1 MLLRTISVETAE
13 QTELNAA
20 LLCGF
25 AIPASDRNFI
35 AYSLNEQVDE
45 NDSRVYIASLFKTDD
60 GFRLGRLDT
69 DEACEAAIQVFR
81 QLVRE
86 ATTGNRRTSDLA
98 YHLIDLQDAAIAPS
112 RREEHRSLVLEREW
126 VMKLVT
132 FESPQGYGPA
142 LDGEEPCAEVSPLVQ
157 EALFEDAAP
166 DVLAADDA
174 DEATDGPAEP
184 IDEPEAAEDETVTE
198 AGCVEPE
205 PRPEAETAAPEGGA
219 PNEFPAKA
227 KQSAKVADAEAIG
240 AFVDN
245 ASHLR
250 EELADLAQMLHPAL
264 HAAEAPG
271 SANLPSPDAAE
282 ESSMPPSPSPLAT
295 SAPAPEPVSARV
307 PSLSLRLQ
315 VPPARLAGAE
325 GGANAREAPTQTA
338 AAIRQPEDEAHVDTD
353 TALDISNDTEHLL
366 QDVQGTLADLAGM
379 AQQLSQQKQEALKQ
393 QESLESLESQLHEK
407 ERQLQEKEKQLRQWH
422 KRLQDDRQALERE
435 TEQSNRL
442 LAERSAALQQLA
454 ESVEARERSS
464 ARRAEVLQIE
474 QERLEELRSQQ
485 NLRQAELEKREASVQ
500 QRNLELG
507 ERFKTLESAREKL
520 AQIVKGFNET
530 VQFNTALHAIS
541 HTGLKRQEESAAELE

>member
-69 DEACEAAIQVFR
+69 DETCEAAIQVFR

-184 IDEPEAAEDETVTE
+184 IDEPGAAEDETVTE

-227 KQSAKVADAEAIG
+227 EQSAKVADAEAIG

-282 ESSMPPSPSPLAT
+282 ESSMPPSPSPRHFRTRAGT
-295 SAPAPEPVSARV
+295 GIGQGPQPVAAPPGAART
-307 PSLSLRLQ
+307 PGRRRGRGQ
-315 VPPARLAGAE
+315 RQRGAHPD
-325 GGANAREAPTQTA
+325 RRRHSPT
-338 AAIRQPEDEAHVDTD
+338 R
-353 TALDISNDTEHLL
+353 
-366 QDVQGTLADLAGM
+366 G
-379 AQQLSQQKQEALKQ
+379 
-393 QESLESLESQLHEK
+393 
-407 ERQLQEKEKQLRQWH
+407 
-422 KRLQDDRQALERE
+422 
-435 TEQSNRL
+435 
-442 LAERSAALQQLA
+442 
-454 ESVEARERSS
+454 
-464 ARRAEVLQIE
+464 
-474 QERLEELRSQQ
+474 
-485 NLRQAELEKREASVQ
+485 
-500 QRNLELG
+500 
-507 ERFKTLESAREKL
+507 
-520 AQIVKGFNET
+520 
-530 VQFNTALHAIS
+530 
-541 HTGLKRQEESAAELE
+541 

>member
-132 FESPQGYGPA
+132 FESPHGYGPA
-142 LDGEEPCAEVSPLVQ
+142 LDGEEPCADVPPLVH

-166 DVLAADDA
+166 DVFAADDA
-174 DEATDGPAEP
+174 DEASDGPAEP

-219 PNEFPAKA
+219 PAEFATKA
-227 KQSAKVADAEAIG
+227 EQSAKVADAEAIG

-250 EELADLAQMLHPAL
+250 EELADLAQLLHPCAARRRRHGQRQPSVSRRRRGIL
-264 HAAEAPG
+264 H
-271 SANLPSPDAAE
+271 
-282 ESSMPPSPSPLAT
+282 
-295 SAPAPEPVSARV
+295 APEPLPPRRFRTRAGTGIGQGPQPVAAPPGAART
-307 PSLSLRLQ
+307 PGRRRGRGRRQ
-315 VPPARLAGAE
+315 RGAHP
-325 GGANAREAPTQTA
+325 GRRRHSPT
-338 AAIRQPEDEAHVDTD
+338 R
-353 TALDISNDTEHLL
+353 
-366 QDVQGTLADLAGM
+366 G
-379 AQQLSQQKQEALKQ
+379 
-393 QESLESLESQLHEK
+393 
-407 ERQLQEKEKQLRQWH
+407 
-422 KRLQDDRQALERE
+422 
-435 TEQSNRL
+435 
-442 LAERSAALQQLA
+442 
-454 ESVEARERSS
+454 
-464 ARRAEVLQIE
+464 
-474 QERLEELRSQQ
+474 
-485 NLRQAELEKREASVQ
+485 
-500 QRNLELG
+500 
-507 ERFKTLESAREKL
+507 
-520 AQIVKGFNET
+520 
-530 VQFNTALHAIS
+530 
-541 HTGLKRQEESAAELE
+541 

>member
-205 PRPEAETAAPEGGA
+205 PRPEAETAASEGGA

-227 KQSAKVADAEAIG
+227 EQSAKVADAEAIG

-264 HAAEAPG
+264 HAADAPG

-282 ESSMPPSPSPLAT
+282 ESSMPPSPSPRHFRTRAGT
-295 SAPAPEPVSARV
+295 GIGQGPQPVAAPPGAART
-307 PSLSLRLQ
+307 PGRRRGRGQ
-315 VPPARLAGAE
+315 RQRGAHPD
-325 GGANAREAPTQTA
+325 RRRHSPT
-338 AAIRQPEDEAHVDTD
+338 R
-353 TALDISNDTEHLL
+353 
-366 QDVQGTLADLAGM
+366 G
-379 AQQLSQQKQEALKQ
+379 
-393 QESLESLESQLHEK
+393 
-407 ERQLQEKEKQLRQWH
+407 
-422 KRLQDDRQALERE
+422 
-435 TEQSNRL
+435 
-442 LAERSAALQQLA
+442 
-454 ESVEARERSS
+454 
-464 ARRAEVLQIE
+464 
-474 QERLEELRSQQ
+474 
-485 NLRQAELEKREASVQ
+485 
-500 QRNLELG
+500 
-507 ERFKTLESAREKL
+507 
-520 AQIVKGFNET
+520 
-530 VQFNTALHAIS
+530 
-541 HTGLKRQEESAAELE
+541 

>member
-132 FESPQGYGPA
+132 FEPPHGYGPA
-142 LDGEEPCAEVSPLVQ
+142 LDGEEPCVEVSPLDQ

-184 IDEPEAAEDETVTE
+184 IDEPGAAEDETVTE

-205 PRPEAETAAPEGGA
+205 PRPEAETTAPEGGA

-227 KQSAKVADAEAIG
+227 EQSAKIADAEAIG

-264 HAAEAPG
+264 HAADAPG

-282 ESSMPPSPSPLAT
+282 ESSMPPSLSPLAT

-338 AAIRQPEDEAHVDTD
+338 TAIRQPEDEAHVDTD
-353 TALDISNDTEHLL
+353 TALNIGNDTEHLL

>member
-142 LDGEEPCAEVSPLVQ
+142 LDGEEPCVEVSPLDQ

-184 IDEPEAAEDETVTE
+184 IDEPGAAEDETVTE

-205 PRPEAETAAPEGGA
+205 PRPEAETTAPEGGA

-227 KQSAKVADAEAIG
+227 EQSAKIADAEAIG

-264 HAAEAPG
+264 HAADAPG

-282 ESSMPPSPSPLAT
+282 ESSMPPSLSPLAT

-325 GGANAREAPTQTA
+325 GVASARKAPTQTA

-353 TALDISNDTEHLL
+353 TALDIGNDTEHLL

-393 QESLESLESQLHEK
+393 QESLESLQTQLHEK

-435 TEQSNRL
+435 TEQNNRL